1 MILTLLLEPLQYAY
15 RLLMED
21 IQEHAR
27 ERPITLIL
35 VLSFI
40 LILFMTTYNIYTLD
54 QFVDWIYA
62 SILWIWMNMV
72 RMVVQFIVDLI
83 GAIFQFMA
91 MFLVGVVQGIID
103 MWKGFKVP
111 KVRVPKLNII
121 NPF

>member
-1 MILTLLLEPLQYAY
+1 MILTLLLEPLQYAF

>member
-1 MILTLLLEPLQYAY
+1 MILTLLLEPLQYAF

-83 GAIFQFMA
+83 GAIFQFIA

-103 MWKGFKVP
+103 MWKGFTVP